1 MIRASG
7 YHVSSLDGVAVDSL
21 VEELT
26 LYPENAYSRELGVK
40 PKSLPVYRLYTS
52 DCANVIVVPKY
63 FGLSRFGLPSPGD
76 GDGDGSGSCAWEAP
90 VPDRYFP
97 SFNGTLRS
105 DEQVRVVTAYL
116 EAALNPLVSG
126 GIITLPC
133 GGGKTV
139 VALRIAAS
147 LGVKTMII
155 VHKEFLLDQWRERIA
170 QFLPDARV
178 GLVKAAVVDVANKD
192 IVLAS
197 LQSLSM
203 KKYAPETFDDIGLLV
218 VDECHRIGSE
228 VFSRALFKVTCRYS
242 LGLSATL
249 DRKDG
254 MTKAIIHHLG
264 PPVVIT
270 STVEPSRHV
279 SEPST
284 GIAIKPVVTVHIVRY
299 DDDDPA
305 YCRDEVT
312 YRKGPDGQPKKFA
325 NLSAMLT
332 NVCRHV
338 PRTTRVVSLV
348 LDAIK
353 HAPTRKV
360 LVLSDRKDQL
370 CNISKMLDSANI
382 SNGFYWGASKPSDL
396 QIVRTKQVI
405 CATFP
410 YAAEG
415 MDIPE
420 LDTLVLAS
428 PKSDVVQSC
437 GRILRGG
444 CRLAHPNLP
453 VIYDIVDTFSGVFQA
468 QARKR
473 QHFYR
478 SQHYRVETRSH
489 PHIKCRVGTNLFQA
503 EDK

>member
-1 MIRASG
+1 MTSKNIIASG
-7 YHVSSLDGVAVDSL
+7 YHVSSLGCAAVDAL
-21 VEELT
+21 IQELT
-26 LYPENAYSRELGVK
+26 LHAEDAYSRELGVL
-40 PKSLPVYRLYTS
+40 PKALPVYRLYTS
-52 DCANVIVVPKY
+52 NGVTTVIVPKF
-63 FGLSRFGLPSPGD
+63 FGLKRFGLPD
-76 GDGDGSGSCAWEAP
+76 GGAWEAP
-90 VPDRYFP
+90 VPDRCFP
-97 SFNGTLRS
+97 SFNGVLRS
-105 DEQVRVVTAYL
+105 DEQVRAVTAYL
-116 EAALNPLVSG
+116 KAALDPLVSG

-155 VHKEFLLDQWRERIA
+155 VHKEFLIEQWRERIA

-192 IVLAS
+192 IVMAS

-203 KKYAPETFDDIGLLV
+203 KKYPPETFEDIGLLV

-249 DRKDG
+249 ERKDG

-270 STVEPSRHV
+270 NTGETTGHVVATPS
-279 SEPST
+279 
-284 GIAIKPVVTVHIVRY
+284 KPVVTVHIVRY
-299 DDDDPA
+299 DDDAPA

-325 NLSAMLT
+325 NLSATLT

-338 PRTTRVVSLV
+338 PRTARVVSLIV
-348 LDAIK
+348 DAIE

-370 CNISKMLDSANI
+370 CNISHMLDTANI
-382 SNGFYWGASKPSDL
+382 SNGFYWGESKSSDL

-437 GRILRGG
+437 GRILRSPV
-444 CRLAHPNLP
+444 ATNLP
-453 VIYDIVDTFSGVFQA
+453 VIYDIVDTFSGIFRA

-473 QHFYR
+473 QNFYR
-478 SQHYRVETRSH
+478 SQQYRIETRSYQ
-489 PHIKCRVGTNLFQA
+489 PIKSSAMVTNLFQA